1 MCPLCTSF
9 CFCPFTK
16 ISHPFPSISR
26 ICPISCKTRLLVS
39 MFSCFFLLIT
49 FIDGYI
55 RNVSVVSPSLVR
67 KGKYFQSTLLGS
79 DKKKSIV
86 TFSQKKQKLL
96 QKIQDKQTSCE
107 LKMFPLNDKK
117 EIFIGDYTSVRE
129 TEPKFGGE
137 KKKVH
142 LC

>member
-1 MCPLCTSF
+1 M
-9 CFCPFTK
+9 
-16 ISHPFPSISR
+16 
-26 ICPISCKTRLLVS
+26 
-39 MFSCFFLLIT
+39 
-49 FIDGYI
+49 
-55 RNVSVVSPSLVR
+55 VSPSLVR

-96 QKIQDKQTSCE
+96 QKIQDKRTSCE

-142 LC
+142 LY